1 MKQLLR
7 PSILFAFI
15 GLVTAV
21 LTVLSF
27 FYPPAIFS
35 DPAWGFLIWKSM
47 QAGAGFNSL
56 TVPDIH
62 DITGNMSRFVAWWS
76 PGQYMVPGVF
86 RKMGF
91 NLGQSLTITISIFS
105 ILTIVGYYKVF
116 LALGFS
122 KLTTALS
129 CAVIATTALFTMQF
143 TTYSGGTILLY
154 GVTPWIM
161 LASLRFIEIKPFHI
175 PIFVLLFLFGAF
187 FKHSFALSAVAILF
201 SFFLYQYLKNME
213 FNFRKL
219 FIYGVKILI
228 PFFIFYAILYF
239 GYTSLD
245 LTPTDVASSKFLEPV
260 VPLRALVYGFVGPIY
275 SFFAVGTFLSN
286 PQLIEAWSIPE
297 NFRLNLALVIPCVIL
312 TGLIV
317 WQILRLPGLKLYK
330 SHALGFL
337 LTYGLFFTYF
347 MVAGVD
353 VGTGDRQ
360 FRPAGIMLIPG
371 VIELLR
377 TYSIR
382 PVRLPA
388 IAVVL
393 FFCLSGLYS
402 VGYQMNVLRQLDN
415 AGSLGFTHQTISRRG
430 LALVRGLD
438 ANIPPGD
445 HLFYVSSPEIALEIK
460 RNRVLSSQ
468 AMQQPIEALEKL
480 RLKGRIDNVIL
491 FLEAALLDDG
501 KADVILKSFVDYDFT
516 SWHSFSIDAQKE
528 GTFVVFYQGN
538 LSRGLDQMGRS
549 IEQETRMRTP

>member
-1 MKQLLR
+1 MKKLLC
-7 PSILFAFI
+7 PSIIFASI
-15 GLVTAV
+15 ALVIAI
-21 LTVLSF
+21 LTVVSF
-27 FYPPAIFS
+27 IYPPAIFS

-62 DITGNMSRFVAWWS
+62 DISHDMSRFVAWWS
-76 PGQYMVPGVF
+76 PGQYLVPAVF

-116 LALGFS
+116 IALGFS
-122 KLTTALS
+122 KLTSALS
-129 CAVIATTALFTMQF
+129 CAVIAFTGLFTMQF

-161 LASLRFIEIKPFHI
+161 LASLRFMGIKPFHI
-175 PIFVLLFLFGAF
+175 PIFVLLFLFGVF

-213 FNFRKL
+213 FDFAKL
-219 FIYGVKILI
+219 FVYGIKILI

-245 LTPTDVASSKFLEPV
+245 LTPTDVASSKFAEPLS
-260 VPLRALVYGFVGPIY
+260 PFRALMYGFVGPIY
-275 SFFAVGTFLSN
+275 SFLSLSTLLAN
-286 PQLIEAWSIPE
+286 PLLMESLSLPE
-297 NFRLNLALVIPCVIL
+297 KFRLNLGLVIPFVIL
-312 TGLIV
+312 TALMM
-317 WQILRLPGLKLYK
+317 WQILRLPGLTLYK

-371 VIELLR
+371 VIEVLR

-382 PVRLPA
+382 PVKTA
-388 IAVVL
+388 SIAVL
-393 FFCLSGLYS
+393 LIFSISGLYS

-415 AGSLGFTHQTISRRG
+415 VGSLGFTHQTISRRG
-430 LALVRGLD
+430 IALVRGLD
-438 ANIPPGD
+438 SNIPPGN

-460 RNRVLSSQ
+460 NNRVLSSQ
-468 AMQQPIEALEKL
+468 AMQQPLEALEKL
-480 RLKGRIDNVIL
+480 ELKGRTDNVIL

-501 KADVILKSFVDYDFT
+501 KADAILQSFVDYDFAT
-516 SWHSFSIDAQKE
+516 WRSFSIDAKKE
-528 GTFVVFYQGN
+528 GTFIMFYQGS

-549 IEQETRMRTP
+549 IQQESLLRTR